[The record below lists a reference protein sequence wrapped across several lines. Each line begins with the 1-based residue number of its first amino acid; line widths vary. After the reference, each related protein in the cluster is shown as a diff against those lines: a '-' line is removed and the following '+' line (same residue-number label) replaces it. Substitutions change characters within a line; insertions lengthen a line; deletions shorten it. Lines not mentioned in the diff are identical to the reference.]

1 MAAPAF
7 SFPLAGCGLLF
18 LDRTFGRPMQQMSR
32 DSDPMHSVIRVGLV
46 LCAAVAVY
54 ALAVVLLVS
63 P

>member
-1 MAAPAF
+1 
-7 SFPLAGCGLLF
+7 
-18 LDRTFGRPMQQMSR
+18 MQQMS
-32 DSDPMHSVIRVGLV
+32 DPMLGVVRVGLV